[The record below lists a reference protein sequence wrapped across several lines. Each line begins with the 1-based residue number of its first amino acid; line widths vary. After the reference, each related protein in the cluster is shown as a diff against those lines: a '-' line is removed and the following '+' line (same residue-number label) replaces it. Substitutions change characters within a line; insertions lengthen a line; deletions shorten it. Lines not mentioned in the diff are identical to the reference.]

1 MVAPLYEIL
10 EPNEQFFE
18 GKNVIITGTVFDERI
33 LKLAAKTQRTDIIV
47 DNYDTAARMAAM
59 IGQKLTSKPQQCLN
73 YKHLYIHYSSLEDA
87 LVSLENANLLVIL
100 IDKSKTQNIKSLR
113 ILAPKLSLGSII
125 LAVGA
130 NDEGGKSANNLLKEF
145 GSPSKID
152 TRRKCTLW
160 GCEKVNEGTSYKGL
174 DNISF
179 ESNGL
184 KLELCQDEAVFSQGR
199 VDDGTAMLIESLRAK
214 AHGAKTALDLGC
226 GCGVIG
232 VYLKLM
238 GVEKVTSTDV
248 SASALSLTQK
258 NASLNNVEITT
269 QCADM
274 LNGLGSFDVIVVN
287 PPFHQGTAVE
297 REATLNMIRRAP
309 EHLNEGGA
317 LLLVGNSFLGYEE
330 KLKESFDS
338 VRCLNKST
346 RFCSYM
352 AKKLA

>member
-18 GKNVIITGTVFDERI
+18 GKNVIIAGTVFDERI

-87 LVSLENANLLVIL
+87 LPSLENANLLVVL

-174 DNISF
+174 GNISF

-274 LNGLGSFDVIVVN
+274 LNGLGSFDIIVVN

>member
-10 EPNEQFFE
+10 EPNEQLFD
-18 GKNVIITGTVFDERI
+18 GKNVIIAGTVFDERI

-47 DNYDTAARMAAM
+47 DNFDTASRMAAM
-59 IGQKLTSKPQQCLN
+59 IGQKLTTEPQQCLN
-73 YKHLYIHYSSLEDA
+73 YKHLYLHYSSLEDA
-87 LVSLENANLLVIL
+87 LPKIKNANLLVVL
-100 IDKSKTQNIKSLR
+100 IDKSKTQNIKTLR
-113 ILAPKLSLGSII
+113 IMAPKLSMGSII
-125 LAVGA
+125 LAAGA

-160 GCEKVNEGTSYKGL
+160 GCEKVTDGTAYQGL

-179 ESNGL
+179 ESNGI
-184 KLELCQDEAVFSQGR
+184 KLSLCQDEAVFSQGR
-199 VDDGTAMLIESLRAK
+199 VDDGTAMLIASLRAK

-238 GVEKVTSTDV
+238 GVKEVTSTDV
-248 SASALSLTQK
+248 SASALALTKK
-258 NASLNNVEITT
+258 NAALNGVEIKT

-297 REATLNMIRRAP
+297 REATLNMIRLAP
-309 EHLNEGGA
+309 AHLNEGGA

-330 KLKESFDS
+330 KLKESFES
-338 VRCLNKST
+338 VRCLNKNT
-346 RFCSYM
+346 RFCAYM
-352 AKKLA
+352 AR